1 MTDRDF
7 AGGFDEDSLFRTSDG
22 GDQSTMTGGAT
33 EQSDDFENYEEETEE
48 LFLQMAAQAQGG
60 SSRPANNNQI
70 SK

>member
-33 EQSDDFENYEEETEE
+33 E
-48 LFLQMAAQAQGG
+48 
-60 SSRPANNNQI
+60 
-70 SK
+70 